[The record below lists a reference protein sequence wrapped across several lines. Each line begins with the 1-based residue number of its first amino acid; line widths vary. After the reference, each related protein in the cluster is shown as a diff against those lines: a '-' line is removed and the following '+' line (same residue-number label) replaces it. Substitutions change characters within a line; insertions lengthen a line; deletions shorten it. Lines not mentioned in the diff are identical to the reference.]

1 MTDAVIESML
11 GQLRLSACRQNYA
24 VLAKEAIKNNKSH
37 LEYLKALLAEEINQR
52 LDRRVKTIITK
63 AKFPILKTLA
73 DFDFSLVPTLNKHK
87 ILELTEGDFIDNQ
100 QNVCFLGQTGTG
112 KTHLATAI
120 AYEACKR
127 KYPVLF
133 FSAAKLVNELLV
145 ASKNL
150 AILKLQKKL
159 AKAKLIVIDELG
171 YIPFSKEGAE
181 LIFQFFAEAYE
192 KQSLIIT
199 SNLEFSEW
207 TNFLGDPTMT
217 SALLDRFTH
226 HCQILTINAESYRFR
241 QRKNKQPG

>member
-1 MTDAVIESML
+1 ML
-11 GQLRLSACRQNYA
+11 AQLKLSACRQNYA
-24 VLAKEAIKNNKSH
+24 VLANEAIKTNKSH
-37 LEYLKALLAEEINQR
+37 LEYLKVLLVEEINHR
-52 LDRRVKTIITK
+52 LDRKVKTLITK
-63 AKFPILKTLA
+63 AKFPVLKTLA
-73 DFDFSLVPTLNKHK
+73 DFDFSLIPALNKHK
-87 ILELTEGDFIDNQ
+87 ILELAEGDFVNKR
-100 QNVCFLGQTGTG
+100 QNICFLGQTGTG
-112 KTHLATAI
+112 KTHLAIAI

-145 ASKNL
+145 AGKNL
-150 AILKLQKKL
+150 TILKMQKKL
-159 AKAKLIVIDELG
+159 AKARLIVIDELG

-207 TNFLGDPTMT
+207 TKFLGDPTMT
-217 SALLDRFTH
+217 AALLDRFTH
-226 HCQILTINAESYRFR
+226 HCQIFTLNAESYRFR